1 MAPLEDP
8 KDPSAEIKG
17 IDRKLV
23 KGIQFIDDQEI
34 TLLNFERLFHA
45 G

>member
-1 MAPLEDP
+1 M
-8 KDPSAEIKG
+8 
-17 IDRKLV
+17 KLV
-23 KGIQFIDDQEI
+23 QGIQFDDDQEI